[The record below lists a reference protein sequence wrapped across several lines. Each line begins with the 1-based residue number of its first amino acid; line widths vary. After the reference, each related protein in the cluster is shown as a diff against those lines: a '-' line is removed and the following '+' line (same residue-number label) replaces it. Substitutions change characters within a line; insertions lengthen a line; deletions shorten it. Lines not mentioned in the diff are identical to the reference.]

1 MNGLV
6 NRALIYA
13 EIFSRLGL
21 PKAYCIILQGYALFH
36 TTSLVQAIII
46 TARGKIV
53 NTHGVRSLS
62 LAVIDLMHERKKE
75 TVNTRAA

>member
-6 NRALIYA
+6 DRALIYA

-21 PKAYCIILQGYALFH
+21 TKAHCIIFQGYALFH
-36 TTSLVQAIII
+36 TTSLVHAIII

-53 NTHGVRSLS
+53 NAHGVRYLS
-62 LAVIDLMHERKKE
+62 LAVIDLTYERKKE

>member
-21 PKAYCIILQGYALFH
+21 PKAYCIIFQGYALFH
-36 TTSLVQAIII
+36 TTSLVQATII

-53 NTHGVRSLS
+53 NTHGVGYLS
-62 LAVIDLMHERKKE
+62 LAVIDLTYERKKE
-75 TVNTRAA
+75 TINTRAA

>member
-21 PKAYCIILQGYALFH
+21 PKAHCIIFQGYALFPR
-36 TTSLVQAIII
+36 TSLVHAIII
-46 TARGKIV
+46 TARGKTV
-53 NTHGVRSLS
+53 NTHGVRE
-62 LAVIDLMHERKKE
+62 LALGVRGLIYERKKE
-75 TVNTRAA
+75 IVNARAA

>member
-21 PKAYCIILQGYALFH
+21 PKAYCIIFQGYALFH
-36 TTSLVQAIII
+36 TTSLVQEIII

>member
-21 PKAYCIILQGYALFH
+21 PKAYCIIFQGYALFH
-36 TTSLVQAIII
+36 TTSLVHATII

-53 NTHGVRSLS
+53 NTHGVRYLS